1 MVCSLGTLGELPSI
15 FWTLA
20 CEAVSAFDLTAEHAE
35 KNGNGFTAEH
45 AENNKNDGQIGE
57 KRQRPSDWGKT
68 EMPRNSRRSFCFFRK
83 KQRHKLFSLF
93 FTHP

>member
-1 MVCSLGTLGELPSI
+1 LGELPSI

-45 AENNKNDGQIGE
+45 ARERREQQKRRTDWEKTATTFRLGEN
-57 KRQRPSDWGKT
+57 GKGHN
-68 EMPRNSRRSFCFFRK
+68 NSRCEMFV
-83 KQRHKLFSLF
+83 LFSLF